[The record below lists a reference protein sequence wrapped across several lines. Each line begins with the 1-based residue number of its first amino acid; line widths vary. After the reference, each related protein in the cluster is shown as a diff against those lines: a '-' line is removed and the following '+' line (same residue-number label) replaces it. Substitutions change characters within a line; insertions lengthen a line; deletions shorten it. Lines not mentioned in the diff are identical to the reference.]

1 MIFNKYQKFDLK
13 NKIIATLVGF
23 VLIISGLIYFIV
35 VPTVKDIKTRGGAI
49 EEQVIDLEK
58 KYIRGNSLR
67 QLTENLK
74 KIEPRLSSLDQIF
87 INKNRELEF
96 ITTLENK
103 ANETQISQKINLS
116 PPNTAENIEFQK
128 NSLQLFTNGEFTK
141 QLKYLI
147 KLESLNYYINIK
159 SLELSSSPRG
169 GQTAPSIKNSDRE
182 TSASEQEP
190 SNINLSITADTYW
203 K

>member
-35 VPTVKDIKTRGGAI
+35 VPTVKDIKTMGGAI

-87 INKNRELEF
+87 INKNR
-96 ITTLENK
+96 
-103 ANETQISQKINLS
+103 
-116 PPNTAENIEFQK
+116 
-128 NSLQLFTNGEFTK
+128 
-141 QLKYLI
+141 
-147 KLESLNYYINIK
+147 
-159 SLELSSSPRG
+159 
-169 GQTAPSIKNSDRE
+169 
-182 TSASEQEP
+182 
-190 SNINLSITADTYW
+190 
-203 K
+203 